1 MEELLLMMEQMQDEL
16 DQKDQTIQ
24 ELNRQL
30 SESLTLNE
38 KLNSENRAE
47 NIEALRTKLKQ
58 TEEQLTSE
66 TDSRKRADAE
76 VVAWK
81 FKYEKAEQAKRYA
94 QTHQKT
100 VEVPVEKKVP
110 YEKCDNCPKESA
122 PVTNSRNRFMIPL
135 PIVPKK
141 VIQSLRKTGER
152 IAVNSV
158 VAMLYHA
165 NRNIRLS

>member
-1 MEELLLMMEQMQDEL
+1 MFVHTVIMVIEPHMKQGRQHKLISTIFLATSVTKKLDHNKPIPIIRNPVIMNKIPITIAAISQYTIPETILFEIPLL
-16 DQKDQTIQ
+16 
-24 ELNRQL
+24 
-30 SESLTLNE
+30 
-38 KLNSENRAE
+38 
-47 NIEALRTKLKQ
+47 
-58 TEEQLTSE
+58 
-66 TDSRKRADAE
+66 
-76 VVAWK
+76 
-81 FKYEKAEQAKRYA
+81 
-94 QTHQKT
+94 
-100 VEVPVEKKVP
+100 
-110 YEKCDNCPKESA
+110 NCPKESA